1 MQMVGDGNDE
11 EWLKLCQ
18 LAAQEHDP
26 KKLRALIAEITRLL
40 AAKEQRLRGNS
51 ASARRETET
60 SGA

>member
-26 KKLRALIAEITRLL
+26 LRALIAEITRLL
-40 AAKEQRLRGNS
+40 AAKEQRLKGNS
-51 ASARRETET
+51 PSARGETET
-60 SGA
+60 PDA